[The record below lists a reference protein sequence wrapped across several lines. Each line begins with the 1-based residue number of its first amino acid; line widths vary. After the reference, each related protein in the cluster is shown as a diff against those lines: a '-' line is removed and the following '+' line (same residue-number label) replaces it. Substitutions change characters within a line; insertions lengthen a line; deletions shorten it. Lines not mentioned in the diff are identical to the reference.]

1 MVFLGKETQMRVS
14 DDRYNRDRRRFD
26 LAMRMLLREAR
37 TSTIHCWT
45 GLSGDR
51 IRKLYNAYLAGRE
64 GAPCRRMR
72 GRASQRVDFFLCSPA
87 RVLEATTLASLYSML
102 GLLERPQG
110 AELLTVERGMMFC
123 QAYETYRSIHGDS
136 AITFES
142 ASYLL
147 MLLLRGEELSLGRCE
162 PCGRMYLKDLLARQD
177 IGCPHCRRN
186 GKGATDSPRTL
197 VLH

>member
-1 MVFLGKETQMRVS
+1 MRVS

-51 IRKLYNAYLAGRE
+51 IRKLYNAYLTGRE

-72 GRASQRVDFFLCSPA
+72 GRASQRVDFFLSSPA
-87 RVLEATTLASLYSML
+87 RVLETTTLASLYSML

-110 AELLTVERGMMFC
+110 SEVLTVERGMMFC
-123 QAYETYRSIHGDS
+123 QAYETYRSIYGDS
-136 AITFES
+136 AISFES

-147 MLLLRGEELSLGRCE
+147 MLLLKGDELALGRCQ
-162 PCGRMYLKDLLARQD
+162 PCGRMYLKDLLGGHGV
-177 IGCPHCRRN
+177 GCPHCRR
-186 GKGATDSPRTL
+186 KGIGTVENPRPL